1 MTKRRETGLV
11 REELELLFA
20 EIQVYLEVVDTFR
33 REGREPSWRRDLA
46 THALA

>member
-1 MTKRRETGLV
+1 MTQRHDTSLA

-20 EIQVYLEVVDTFR
+20 EIEVYLEVVEAFR
-33 REGREPSWRRDLA
+33 REGREPCWRRDVA